1 MMLTREDSDSYIINL
16 QVDDALDDVS
26 TEFSTPIKNCPSSDL
41 LLPRTNRKGLSARN
55 CLTCKPASSFRPP
68 KRFLFA

>member
-1 MMLTREDSDSYIINL
+1 MLMRKDSDSYITNL

-41 LLPRTNRKGLSARN
+41 PIDMIPTSQQSN
-55 CLTCKPASSFRPP
+55 
-68 KRFLFA
+68 